1 MVPGVQ
7 IAIQSPSPP
16 NAPAVPGAQPMC
28 TRCTR
33 PSVFPPV
40 STTLVYYFFRFKYS
54 QKNRSWGS
62 LGGDGLLLYSLRF
75 RRTSP
80 DCRRPRPRCTASARR
95 RTTSGRHRPCSLP
108 MTAAPSTSLGRAAGS
123 QPVELAAAPAVLPS
137 SEIGSALWS
146 AGGISSTTRCFGLE
160 RRTK

>member
-54 QKNRSWGS
+54 QKKIDR
-62 LGGDGLLLYSLRF
+62 GGVWEATVYYFILFVSVARAQIAAD
-75 RRTSP
+75 P
-80 DCRRPRPRCTASARR
+80 APAARP
-95 RTTSGRHRPCSLP
+95 H
-108 MTAAPSTSLGRAAGS
+108 
-123 QPVELAAAPAVLPS
+123 LAAARPQVATALAPWRWRQLRAPRLAALQAPS
-137 SEIGSALWS
+137 R
-146 AGGISSTTRCFGLE
+146 SS
-160 RRTK
+160 

>member
-1 MVPGVQ
+1 
-7 IAIQSPSPP
+7 
-16 NAPAVPGAQPMC
+16 MC

-54 QKNRSWGS
+54 QKKIDR
-62 LGGDGLLLYSLRF
+62 GGVWEATVYYFILFVSIALPP
-75 RRTSP
+75 T
-80 DCRRPRPRCTASARR
+80 RPRCTASARR
-95 RTTSGRHRPCSLP
+95 RTTSGRHRPCSLA
-108 MTAAPSTSLGRAAGS
+108 MAAAPSTSLGRAAGS